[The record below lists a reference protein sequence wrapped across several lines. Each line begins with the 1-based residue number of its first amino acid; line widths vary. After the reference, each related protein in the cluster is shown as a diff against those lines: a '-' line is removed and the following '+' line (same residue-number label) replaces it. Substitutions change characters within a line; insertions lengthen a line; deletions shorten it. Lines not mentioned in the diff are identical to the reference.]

1 MTVAEKSVCRA
12 EKVARQIERNKKYEA
27 LVWMGARRETVETFI
42 AVKNGKKIKLA
53 AHCDE
58 KGNIMR
64 LEEIPY

>member
-1 MTVAEKSVCRA
+1 MTAAEKSICRA
-12 EKVARQIERNKKYEA
+12 DKVARQIERNEKYEA

-53 AHCDE
+53 AYCDG
-58 KGNIMR
+58 KGNIIR